1 MDLTATVVMSREGE
15 RERSRERDRERKTK
29 RELLGRRESNKGAGQ
44 RERESLRT
52 LSQSQVATLL
62 VVLWFFRFLTRLA
75 QVTL

>member
-1 MDLTATVVMSREGE
+1 MDLTATVVMSRESE
-15 RERSRERDRERKTK
+15 RERSREREREENKERIIRKE
-29 RELLGRRESNKGAGQ
+29 REQQGGRSE

-62 VVLWFFRFLTRLA
+62 VVLWFSSFLTRLA